1 MTRTSSSS
9 STSGGSSS
17 SSSSSRGG
25 GGSSSSSSRSRS
37 RSSSSSRCGCQC
49 MSATGA
55 GGAAGV
61 GTDVVLAAVGPHIS
75 GFECTLAGKPGFE
88 RVSRES
94 RRAVVYSII
103 RAKKTS
109 LKNRPN
115 YLPSALS
122 KVNKRKLQRKK
133 SVDST

>member
-17 SSSSSRGG
+17 SS
-25 GGSSSSSSRSRS
+25 
-37 RSSSSSRCGCQC
+37 SSSSSRCGCQC

-88 RVSRES
+88 AYSNMVLRES
-94 RRAVVYSII
+94 CA
-103 RAKKTS
+103 S
-109 LKNRPN
+109 LGE
-115 YLPSALS
+115 
-122 KVNKRKLQRKK
+122 Q
-133 SVDST
+133 

>member
-17 SSSSSRGG
+17 SSSSS
-25 GGSSSSSSRSRS
+25 
-37 RSSSSSRCGCQC
+37 SSRCGCQC

-55 GGAAGV
+55 GGAAAGV

-88 RVSRES
+88 AYSNMVLRES
-94 RRAVVYSII
+94 RA
-103 RAKKTS
+103 S
-109 LKNRPN
+109 LGE
-115 YLPSALS
+115 
-122 KVNKRKLQRKK
+122 Q
-133 SVDST
+133 

>member
-17 SSSSSRGG
+17 SS
-25 GGSSSSSSRSRS
+25 
-37 RSSSSSRCGCQC
+37 RCGCQC
-49 MSATGA
+49 MCATGA

-88 RVSRES
+88 AYSNMVLRES
-94 RRAVVYSII
+94 RA
-103 RAKKTS
+103 S
-109 LKNRPN
+109 LGE
-115 YLPSALS
+115 
-122 KVNKRKLQRKK
+122 Q
-133 SVDST
+133 